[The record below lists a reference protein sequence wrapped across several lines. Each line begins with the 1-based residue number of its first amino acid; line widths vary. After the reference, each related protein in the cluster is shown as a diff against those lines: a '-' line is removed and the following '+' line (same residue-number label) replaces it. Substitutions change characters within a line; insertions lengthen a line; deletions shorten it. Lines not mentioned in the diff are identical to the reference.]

1 MGYEMEHSKTP
12 SAWDIL
18 RACTYLCGGISIP
31 FLAVLGMADVLSAWQ
46 VDLAFAFLIPWTL
59 AADTPH
65 VFAILKGDGRRQ
77 QQEQQAWSAA
87 TAPVTGVFQR
97 SRQFWVSE
105 HSHSLREVGAIGVD
119 LARTHKLKAGRQ
131 SGGPKKGAGGHKKP
145 AGGGSDDD
153 GDGEPP
159 AHLPLVWTTHDLAAT
174 LGVSAKTL
182 QNQPPHH
189 LPPAIR
195 IPGCRGPRYR
205 LQDVL
210 AWLDG
215 FSTGQRPARPLPRKV
230 RGRPRIA
237 LSLGKG
243 GVQ

>member
-1 MGYEMEHSKTP
+1 MPLPLSFWRYWPQACPTSSPSSKGMGTGNNKNSRLGLPLPHPLRVYSSGHAGSGHRNTAILCGKWAP
-12 SAWDIL
+12 SALIWP
-18 RACTYLCGGISIP
+18 A
-31 FLAVLGMADVLSAWQ
+31 LATW
-46 VDLAFAFLIPWTL
+46 
-59 AADTPH
+59 
-65 VFAILKGDGRRQ
+65 
-77 QQEQQAWSAA
+77 
-87 TAPVTGVFQR
+87 
-97 SRQFWVSE
+97 
-105 HSHSLREVGAIGVD
+105 
-119 LARTHKLKAGRQ
+119 KAGRQ
-131 SGGPKKGAGGHKKP
+131 SGGPKNGAGGHRKP
-145 AGGGSDDD
+145 ASSGSDDD

-174 LGVSAKTL
+174 LAVSAKTL
-182 QNQPPHH
+182 QNQPPHY

-205 LQDVL
+205 LRDVL
-210 AWLDG
+210 AWLDS